1 MDDLKS
7 CLMRCAGNPPMH
19 VVALVLAL
27 AVTVVAARTW

>member
-7 CLMRCAGNPPMH
+7 YLMRCAGNPLMH

-27 AVTVVAARTW
+27 AVTVIAARAW